1 MSDRNTKPLNGH
13 RVPPLNAL
21 RSFEAA
27 ARLASF
33 SRAAAELHVT
43 PAAVSH
49 QVKGLEDVLG
59 VKLFR
64 RRASGL
70 ELTYAGRICQPKLR
84 EGFQRLAEAV
94 EQIRATGAPGTLT
107 IDAAPTFAAKW
118 LAPRLHRF
126 VAAHRGLDVR
136 INARTRL
143 IDVARDEGGVDE
155 GRPGVPAEDADLS
168 IRFGSGEY
176 PGMRV
181 DKLLAVS
188 VTPIFSPRLLQGE
201 RALREPRDS
210 LNHALIQDN
219 IPSDDGR
226 PLWQVWLEAVG
237 IEGVDIAPGLRF
249 NHASLALEAAADGL
263 GIALGMPQIAA
274 FDLASGRLVA
284 PFARMPLRSAYYL
297 VCPAERSDRSEV
309 TAFRRWITQEA
320 RREDASAESR

>member
-1 MSDRNTKPLNGH
+1 MASNMNPNPGVKL
-13 RVPPLNAL
+13 PPLNAL
-21 RSFEAA
+21 RAFEAA

-33 SRAAAELHVT
+33 ARAAAELHVT

-70 ELTYAGRICQPKLR
+70 ELTHAGRVCQPKLR

-94 EQIRATGAPGTLT
+94 EQIRATGAPGTLS

-126 VAAHRGLDVR
+126 VATHRQLDVR

-143 IDVARDEGGVDE
+143 IDVPRDGGRVDE
-155 GRPGVPAEDADLS
+155 GQPVSEDADLS
-168 IRFGSGEY
+168 IRFGGGDY
-176 PGMRV
+176 PEMRV

-188 VTPIFSPRLLQGE
+188 VTPMCGARRPQGE
-201 RALREPRDS
+201 RLLREPRD
-210 LNHALIQDN
+210 LREHVLIHDN
-219 IPSDDGR
+219 VPSDDGR
-226 PLWQVWLEAVG
+226 PLWLVWLEAAGV
-237 IEGVDIAPGLRF
+237 EGVDVLHGLRF
-249 NHASLALEAAADGL
+249 NHASLALDAAADGL

-274 FDLASGRLVA
+274 FDLAAGRLVA
-284 PFARMPLRSAYYL
+284 PFPLRVPLASAYYL
-297 VCPAERSDRSEV
+297 VSPRERSDRSEV
-309 TAFRRWITQEA
+309 TAFRRWIQHEA
-320 RREDASAESR
+320 QREDPPSR